1 MMEPPKAKQAT
12 TDMIAPLARLELTVY
27 KAKMSRTSGQSPE
40 ALEATVAELEDL
52 IQGKYLRYCD
62 PSEPMHYTIMVG
74 ARAAILN
81 ARLRTRLIRVKRGI
95 ASVSEKN
102 EVFTMALKLLDYDAA
117 VMSGPLASRYSWQ
130 FRVFFSWE
138 VPCNS
143 SARSK
148 IAVMSATLGRR
159 SNASSPATQ
168 ILSRRPGLSSSPLH
182 ALLCVLGT

>member
-1 MMEPPKAKQAT
+1 MDNFAAQHAGTTVATIPADSWNAPRPLNVDDNDIWPGMTEPPKAKQAA

-27 KAKMSRTSGQSPE
+27 KAKMSRTSGQSPG
-40 ALEATVAELEDL
+40 ALEAAVAELEDL

-62 PSEPMHYTIMVG
+62 PTEPMHYTVMVG

-117 VMSGPLASRYSWQ
+117 VMSGPLASRYAWQ

-138 VPCNS
+138 
-143 SARSK
+143 
-148 IAVMSATLGRR
+148 
-159 SNASSPATQ
+159 
-168 ILSRRPGLSSSPLH
+168 PLIG
-182 ALLCVLGT
+182 ALQ